1 MAMQR
6 ITGVVLAGGLGRR
19 MGNLDKGLQPLDGR
33 PLVALVLGR
42 LAPQVDEVLISANR
56 NRDAYAAFGKRVIAD
71 RIEGYAGPL
80 AGLHAGLA
88 EASHGLVLSV
98 PCDTPFIP
106 MDLAPRLLAP
116 LADEG
121 IDLAVAAAG
130 GRTHYAIC
138 LARTRL
144 LDGLANFLESG
155 GRKVA
160 QWHATLRV
168 AEVGFD
174 DQPGAFR
181 NFNTSE
187 DLHGDAR

>member
-1 MAMQR
+1 MQR